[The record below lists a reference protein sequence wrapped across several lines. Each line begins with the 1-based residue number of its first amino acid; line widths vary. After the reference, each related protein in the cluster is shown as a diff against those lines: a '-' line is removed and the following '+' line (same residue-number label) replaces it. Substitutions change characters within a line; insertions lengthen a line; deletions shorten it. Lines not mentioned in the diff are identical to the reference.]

1 MSDNRTERP
10 TPKRRDEARKKGQI
24 AKSADVNTAVAVLA
38 GLGTLTALGGS
49 LLMGYVEVMRRGLS
63 QTANPSLASGA
74 GLGSL
79 AEWGMLCV
87 LKLAGP
93 IAGAVLV
100 AGICASVLQVRPKIT
115 PQALKPQF
123 GRISPKSGIKR
134 LISVSALFEAGKA
147 IAKTSVIGGA
157 AFLAVWGRLGSL
169 AAMTGM
175 PPAAILF
182 TIAGMV
188 SQVALYVGV
197 AFIGIA
203 GADYAWQRHRHEKS
217 LKMTKD
223 EVKQEA
229 KQQDIAPEVRRAIRR
244 RQFQQARK
252 RMIAE
257 VATPDVV
264 ITNPTHFAVA
274 LRYDGTRPAPE
285 LIAKGADLVAA
296 AIREEAEKHDV
307 TVVTNPPLA
316 RALYR
321 EVELGQMIPDG
332 FFQAVAEVLAFVYR
346 TAGRKAAD
354 RRRRIREERQAAE
367 RARTRAAAA

>member
-1 MSDNRTERP
+1 M
-10 TPKRRDEARKKGQI
+10 
-24 AKSADVNTAVAVLA
+24 
-38 GLGTLTALGGS
+38 
-49 LLMGYVEVMRRGLS
+49 
-63 QTANPSLASGA
+63 
-74 GLGSL
+74 
-79 AEWGMLCV
+79 
-87 LKLAGP
+87 
-93 IAGAVLV
+93 V

-123 GRISPKSGIKR
+123 SRINPKNGIKR
-134 LISVSALFEAGKA
+134 LFSVTAVFDAVKA
-147 IAKTSVIGGA
+147 IAKTSIVGGA
-157 AFLAVWGRLGSL
+157 AFLAVWGRLDSL

-188 SQVALYVGV
+188 SQVALYVGI
-197 AFIGIA
+197 AFIGVA
-203 GADYAWQRHRHEKS
+203 GADYAWQRHRHEKT

-229 KQQDIAPEVRRAIRR
+229 KQQDISPEVRRAIRR

-257 VATPDVV
+257 VATADVV

-274 LRYDGTRPAPE
+274 LRYDGSRPAPE

-296 AIREEAEKHDV
+296 AIREEAERYDV

-321 EVELGQMIPDG
+321 EIEVGQMIPDT

-354 RRRRIREERQAAE
+354 RRRRIRDE
-367 RARTRAAAA
+367 RAAAAAA